1 MLKRKALRK
10 ILITTLSCFTLF
22 VLYLIPVKIND
33 NYLDTDIDVIYTSNV
48 YNSEIYLLGENNY
61 LVKSNISLKQL
72 TLNDKVNEILE
83 HLKIN
88 SSYKKPIGLK
98 GIIPENTKILNIDI
112 DDDEVMVNFDS
123 NLLSIDKSL
132 EERLIESIVYSVTS
146 LPDIDEVII
155 KVNGERLTRLP
166 QTNKMLPDSLT
177 REFGIN
183 KVYDITNRNSIQKVI
198 LYYVENISNNNYYVP
213 VTKYVND
220 DREKINIIID
230 NLSSSYIYEGNLS
243 SYLRS
248 DIDVLEYKNDNSIME
263 INFNKDIFPSDKLL
277 EAVEYTL
284 SYSIFDN
291 YEVDKIVLK
300 VNGVDLKEI
309 DKCSIYTSCMNE

>member
-1 MLKRKALRK
+1 MTSPKKIFTTIVDKISFNDISINNVRSELSLSLNTETNDEIANLINNLKL
-10 ILITTLSCFTLF
+10 
-22 VLYLIPVKIND
+22 NM
-33 NYLDTDIDVIYTSNV
+33 TS
-48 YNSEIYLLGENNY
+48 
-61 LVKSNISLKQL
+61 
-72 TLNDKVNEILE
+72 
-83 HLKIN
+83 H
-88 SSYKKPIGLK
+88 
-98 GIIPENTKILNIDI
+98 
-112 DDDEVMVNFDS
+112 
-123 NLLSIDKSL
+123 
-132 EERLIESIVYSVTS
+132 
-146 LPDIDEVII
+146 
-155 KVNGERLTRLP
+155 
-166 QTNKMLPDSLT
+166 
-177 REFGIN
+177 
-183 KVYDITNRNSIQKVI
+183 
-198 LYYVENISNNNYYVP
+198 ISNNNYYVP

-309 DKCSIYTSCMNE
+309 DKCSIYTSCMNEWNIYWWMFTNVKLWTFFCVC